1 MFYIC
6 HRLPACRALFRCAL
20 CVFARAL
27 YRKVMLQ
34 STATLGGKQ
43 ANGQILS
50 SFYFVALFF
59 LRFIFFFACSLHTR
73 TAWPLGLSLLVCA
86 KKKKQ
91 EPLDRYA
98 TPIRRHRPDPYRTN
112 LTPSGC
118 AASRVRPLSRNR
130 SGVC

>member
-1 MFYIC
+1 
-6 HRLPACRALFRCAL
+6 
-20 CVFARAL
+20 
-27 YRKVMLQ
+27 MLQ

-59 LRFIFFFACSLHTR
+59 SSLHFLLHAHFTPE
-73 TAWPLGLSLLVCA
+73 PLGLSVSRYLFVQ
-86 KKKKQ
+86 KKK
-91 EPLDRYA
+91 PLDRYA